1 MIRLANVYLAA
12 LVFLI
17 PIGSQAKGPNQ
28 AQVIS
33 VVTEQVATH
42 QVSQNLTLVG
52 KLEAEQSVDVSS
64 EVAGKVDKI
73 AVSENQNVKQGQ
85 LLVQLEDNKALA
97 AVAEAKAY
105 LKDEQRKLNE
115 FERLSKRNAITLTEI
130 DAQKASVEIGKAR
143 LDAANANLSDMYIRA
158 PFNGTI
164 GFISFSRGQYVSLGS
179 ELMTLDD
186 LSTMRLD
193 LSVPERYL
201 SKLREGMKVVGTS
214 SAWANDAFDGKI
226 RAIDTRINPETLN
239 MKVRI
244 QFDNRL
250 RKLKPGMLLSVDI
263 QLPSITAPIIP
274 VQALEYSGTKR
285 YVYVIDKDNKATRTE
300 VWLGARVGNQV
311 VIEKGLSI
319 GEKVV
324 VQGIVNMRD
333 GVTVTEVDKNGK
345 PVKKEA

>member
-1 MIRLANVYLAA
+1 MNRLANVS
-12 LVFLI
+12 LVAILFFL
-17 PIGSQAKGPNQ
+17 SASAQAKGPAR

-42 QVSQNLTLVG
+42 HISQNLTLVG
-52 KLEAEQSVDVSS
+52 KLEAEQSVNVSS
-64 EVAGKVDKI
+64 EVAGKVEAI
-73 AVSENQNVKQGQ
+73 AASANQQVKQGQ

-97 AVAEAKAY
+97 TVSEAKAY

-130 DAQKASVEIGKAR
+130 DAQKASVEIAKAR

-158 PFNGTI
+158 PFNGTV
-164 GFISFSRGQYVSLGS
+164 GFISFSRGQYVSSGS

-201 SKLREGMKVVGTS
+201 SKLKAGMKVVGKTN
-214 SAWANDAFDGKI
+214 AWQGDAFEGDI
-226 RAIDTRINPETLN
+226 SAIDTRINPETLN
-239 MKVRI
+239 MTVRI
-244 QFDNRL
+244 QFDNHS
-250 RKLKPGMLLSVDI
+250 KQLKPGMLLSVNI
-263 QLPSITAPIIP
+263 QLPSVSAPIIP

-285 YVYVIDKDNKATRTE
+285 YVYVIGKDNKATRTE
-300 VWLGARVGNQV
+300 VWLGARIGNEV
-311 VIEKGLSI
+311 VIDKGLDI
-319 GEKVV
+319 GQKVV

-345 PVKKEA
+345 PVKKDA